1 MFDRLPSAPAPSDPV
16 ASGLGASGLGASGLG
31 ASEPVASGHRSRRG
45 RSPGLAALA
54 AAIMAISAGLT
65 AIDAVAAPPDDSSDE
80 YGYLNTAAR
89 CDDDQTLMAF
99 GRTSR
104 AMVAVCVDSDG
115 ELEYRGVRLSDQAAT
130 TLSATRAS
138 DGSIIATNDGVTY
151 AISPTFFLVSEGDSV
166 LYRDAWIEF
175 RQPRF
180 SGAPTTTPAPSTSST
195 PSTSSSPSTSST
207 PPTVSTTTVPM
218 APVPPAGR

>member
-1 MFDRLPSAPAPSDPV
+1 MFDRLPSAPALSNPV
-16 ASGLGASGLGASGLG
+16 ASDPGASGSG
-31 ASEPVASGHRSRRG
+31 VSGHRSRRG
-45 RSPGLAALA
+45 RSPGVAALA
-54 AAIMAISAGLT
+54 AAIMAISACLT

-180 SGAPTTTPAPSTSST
+180 SGAPTTTPAPSTSSSPST
-195 PSTSSSPSTSST
+195 PSTLPTLPAS
-207 PPTVSTTTVPM
+207 PTVSTTTVTM

>member
-1 MFDRLPSAPAPSDPV
+1 MFDRLPSAPAPSDSV
-16 ASGLGASGLGASGLG
+16 LSNSEASDHQ
-31 ASEPVASGHRSRRG
+31 PRRG
-45 RSPGLAALA
+45 RLSGLAALA
-54 AAIMAISAGLT
+54 VCIMAISTGLT
-65 AIDAVAAPPDDSSDE
+65 SIDAVAEPPDDSSDE

-104 AMVAVCVDSDG
+104 AMVAVCVDPDG

-180 SGAPTTTPAPSTSST
+180 SGAPTTTAAPSTSST

-207 PPTVSTTTVPM
+207 SSTLPASPTVSTTTVTM

>member
-1 MFDRLPSAPAPSDPV
+1 MFDRPILGPQPPPLPD
-16 ASGLGASGLGASGLG
+16 
-31 ASEPVASGHRSRRG
+31 HRSG
-45 RSPGLAALA
+45 RAALPGLAAVSIVLA
-54 AAIMAISAGLT
+54 SIVIATTAGPPPGE
-65 AIDAVAAPPDDSSDE
+65 AVAAPSGGDYSSDE

-104 AMVAVCVDSDG
+104 AMVAVCVDPDG

-151 AISPTFFLVSEGDSV
+151 AISPTFFLVSEGDAV
-166 LYRDAWIEF
+166 LYRDSWIEF

-180 SGAPTTTPAPSTSST
+180 SGTPTTTSTSTTTTATAASTAPTTAPTVST
-195 PSTSSSPSTSST
+195 
-207 PPTVSTTTVPM
+207 PTVSTTTVTM
-218 APVPPAGR
+218 APVTPAGR

>member
-1 MFDRLPSAPAPSDPV
+1 MFDRLPSAPAPSDSV
-16 ASGLGASGLGASGLG
+16 ASDS
-31 ASEPVASGHRSRRG
+31 VASDHQPRRVG
-45 RSPGLAALA
+45 LSGLAALA
-54 AAIMAISAGLT
+54 VCIMAISTGLT
-65 AIDAVAAPPDDSSDE
+65 SIDAVAAPPDDSSDE

-104 AMVAVCVDSDG
+104 AMVAVCVDPDG

-151 AISPTFFLVSEGDSV
+151 AISPTFFLVSEGDAV
-166 LYRDAWIEF
+166 LYRDSWIEF
-175 RQPRF
+175 HQPRF
-180 SGAPTTTPAPSTSST
+180 SGTPTTTSTSTSTTTAAASTAPTTAPTVST
-195 PSTSSSPSTSST
+195 
-207 PPTVSTTTVPM
+207 PTVSTTTVTM
-218 APVPPAGR
+218 APVTPAGR

>member
-1 MFDRLPSAPAPSDPV
+1 MFDRLPSAPAPSDSV
-16 ASGLGASGLGASGLG
+16 ASDS
-31 ASEPVASGHRSRRG
+31 VASDHQPRRVG
-45 RSPGLAALA
+45 LSGLAALA
-54 AAIMAISAGLT
+54 VCIMAISTGLT
-65 AIDAVAAPPDDSSDE
+65 SIDAVAAPPDDSSDE

-104 AMVAVCVDSDG
+104 AMVAVCVDPDG

-180 SGAPTTTPAPSTSST
+180 SGTPTTTTAASTAPTTAPTVST
-195 PSTSSSPSTSST
+195 
-207 PPTVSTTTVPM
+207 PTVSTTTVTM
-218 APVPPAGR
+218 APVTPAGR

>member
-1 MFDRLPSAPAPSDPV
+1 MFDRLPSAPAPSDSV
-16 ASGLGASGLGASGLG
+16 ASDS
-31 ASEPVASGHRSRRG
+31 VASDSVASDHQPRRVG
-45 RSPGLAALA
+45 LSGLAALA
-54 AAIMAISAGLT
+54 VCIMAISTGLT
-65 AIDAVAAPPDDSSDE
+65 SIDAVAAPPDDSSDE

-104 AMVAVCVDSDG
+104 AMVAVCVDPDG

-151 AISPTFFLVSEGDSV
+151 AISPTFFLVSEGDAV
-166 LYRDAWIEF
+166 LYRDSWIEF

-180 SGAPTTTPAPSTSST
+180 SGTPTTTSTSTSTTTTTAASTAPTTAPTVST
-195 PSTSSSPSTSST
+195 
-207 PPTVSTTTVPM
+207 PTVSTTTVTM
-218 APVPPAGR
+218 APVTPAGR

>member
-1 MFDRLPSAPAPSDPV
+1 MFDRLPSAPAPSDSV
-16 ASGLGASGLGASGLG
+16 ASDS
-31 ASEPVASGHRSRRG
+31 VASDHQPRRV
-45 RSPGLAALA
+45 RLSGLAALA
-54 AAIMAISAGLT
+54 VCIMAISTGLT
-65 AIDAVAAPPDDSSDE
+65 SIAAVAAPPDDSSDE

-104 AMVAVCVDSDG
+104 AMVAVCVDPDG

-166 LYRDAWIEF
+166 LYRDSWIEF

-180 SGAPTTTPAPSTSST
+180 SGTPTTTTTTSTTSAAASTAPTTAPTVST
-195 PSTSSSPSTSST
+195 
-207 PPTVSTTTVPM
+207 PTVSTTTVTM
-218 APVPPAGR
+218 APVTPAGR

>member
-1 MFDRLPSAPAPSDPV
+1 MFDRLPSAPAPSDSV
-16 ASGLGASGLGASGLG
+16 ASDS
-31 ASEPVASGHRSRRG
+31 VASDHQPRRV
-45 RSPGLAALA
+45 RLSGLAALA
-54 AAIMAISAGLT
+54 VCIMAISTGLT
-65 AIDAVAAPPDDSSDE
+65 SIAAVAAPPDDSSDE
-80 YGYLNTAAR
+80 YGYLETAAR

-104 AMVAVCVDSDG
+104 AMVAVCVDPDG
-115 ELEYRGVRLSDQAAT
+115 ELEYRGVRLSDQAAA
-130 TLSATRAS
+130 TLTATRAD

-180 SGAPTTTPAPSTSST
+180 SGTPTTTSTSTTTTTAASTAPTTAPTVST
-195 PSTSSSPSTSST
+195 
-207 PPTVSTTTVPM
+207 PTVSTTTVTM
-218 APVPPAGR
+218 APVTPAGR

>member
-1 MFDRLPSAPAPSDPV
+1 V
-16 ASGLGASGLGASGLG
+16 
-31 ASEPVASGHRSRRG
+31 
-45 RSPGLAALA
+45 AALA

-104 AMVAVCVDSDG
+104 AMVAICVDPDG
-115 ELEYRGVRLSDQAAT
+115 ELEYRGVRVSDQAAT

-138 DGSIIATNDGVTY
+138 DGSVIATNDGVTY

-180 SGAPTTTPAPSTSST
+180 SGAPTTTAPSTSSNPSTSST
-195 PSTSSSPSTSST
+195 PSTPTTSSIPSTSPTS
-207 PPTVSTTTVPM
+207 PTVSTTTVTM

>member
-1 MFDRLPSAPAPSDPV
+1 MFDRLPSAPAPSDSV
-16 ASGLGASGLGASGLG
+16 LSNSGASDHQ
-31 ASEPVASGHRSRRG
+31 PRRG
-45 RSPGLAALA
+45 RLSGLAALA
-54 AAIMAISAGLT
+54 VCIMAISTGLT
-65 AIDAVAAPPDDSSDE
+65 SIDAVAAPPDDSSDE

-104 AMVAVCVDSDG
+104 AMVAVCVDPDG

-151 AISPTFFLVSEGDSV
+151 AISPTFFLVSEGDAV
-166 LYRDAWIEF
+166 LYRDSWIEF

-180 SGAPTTTPAPSTSST
+180 SGTPTTTSTSTTTTAASTAPTTAPTVST
-195 PSTSSSPSTSST
+195 
-207 PPTVSTTTVPM
+207 PTVSTTTVTM
-218 APVPPAGR
+218 APVTPAGR